1 MIDNTTVPTPKVITT
16 VVIPPTEL
24 PPTANQTVPPEAPIW
39 LIRLLKWIF
48 PVAALLFIALIAV
61 PGFLQKWLWMRQ
73 LDYSSI
79 FWTLFSVK
87 VELIAAAFVFA
98 VVFLWLNAKATAVS
112 RHIATRSGAL
122 ITGLGAALFA
132 SGLFTQWDTYLRF
145 RYGGSFGLADP
156 VFGVDLGFY
165 VFRLPWY
172 ELLQGSLLFVT
183 AMAILIVGA

>member
-39 LIRLLKWIF
+39 LIRLLKGIF

-98 VVFLWLNAKATAVS
+98 VVFLWLNVRWAGMGSGAKATAVS
-112 RHIATRSGAL
+112 RHIATRSGGHHRVGCGIVCERPVYSMGYL
-122 ITGLGAALFA
+122 STLSLWRFLRTGGPGLWCG
-132 SGLFTQWDTYLRF
+132 SGILRVPPP
-145 RYGGSFGLADP
+145 L
-156 VFGVDLGFY
+156 V
-165 VFRLPWY
+165 
-172 ELLQGSLLFVT
+172 
-183 AMAILIVGA
+183 